1 MSRVGAGLTLALLT
15 GCGAGAPSPPP
26 AAGPPV
32 SELRVGL
39 SEYRLQLSA
48 GTLAPGTVEV
58 SVTNTGSA
66 RHDLQLVQAGAVL
79 GASRVLSLGEQQSLA
94 LQVAAG
100 APISLR
106 CTLPGHA
113 EAGMTGTLAV
123 APG

>member
-1 MSRVGAGLTLALLT
+1 MALVALLA
-15 GCGAGAPSPPP
+15 GCGAGGSSSPP

-32 SELRVGL
+32 SQLRVGL

-48 GTLAPGTVEV
+48 GTLVPGTVTV
-58 SVTNTGSA
+58 LVTNAGSA
-66 RHDLQLVQAGAVL
+66 RHDVQLMQAGAVL
-79 GASRVLSLGEQQSLA
+79 GGSRVLSVGEQQSLA
-94 LQVAAG
+94 LQVAAD

-123 APG
+123 AAG